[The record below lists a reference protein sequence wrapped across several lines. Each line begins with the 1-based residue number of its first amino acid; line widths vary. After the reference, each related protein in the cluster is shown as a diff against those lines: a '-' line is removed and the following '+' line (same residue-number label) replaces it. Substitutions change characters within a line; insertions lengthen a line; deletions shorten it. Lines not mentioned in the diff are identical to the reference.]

1 MTRVNPEIGEHDLS
15 FDILRR
21 LFDNGSRVTLFMRHA
36 KRHPID
42 PEDPQWGAGALLTD
56 TGIAQAYALGKA
68 LSYFKTFSLVSSPVE
83 RCMQTC
89 RYFAEGAGMSSP
101 IQVVANKLLG
111 DPGIYFDGTGRS
123 DIEMRR
129 VGYMAF
135 TFDYIHRGIGIG
147 MRPLAEAS
155 DQLLLELRRS
165 MGQGLN
171 ICVTHD
177 LFVAVLMDY
186 LKLKVV
192 SPDNWINYLEGVAMV
207 VDPRGKVSYAVF
219 NPLLELQIA

>member
-1 MTRVNPEIGEHDLS
+1 MTKVNPEIGEHDMT
-15 FDILRR
+15 FEILRR
-21 LFDNGSRVTLFMRHA
+21 LHQNGNRVTLFMRHA
-36 KRHPID
+36 KRQPID
-42 PEDPQWGAGALLTD
+42 PEDPQWGASALLTEV
-56 TGIAQAYALGKA
+56 GIAQAHTLGKS
-68 LSYFKTFSLVSSPVE
+68 LSYFDDFSLSSSPVE

-89 RYFAEGAGMSSP
+89 RHFAEGAGMPSP
-101 IQVVANKLLG
+101 VQVQRNRLLG
-111 DPGIYFDGTGRS
+111 DPGIYFDPSGKS
-123 DIEMRR
+123 DMEMRR

-135 TFDYIHRGIGIG
+135 TFDYIRRGMGIG

-165 MGQGLN
+165 MTHGLN

-192 SPDNWINYLEGVAMV
+192 SPDNWINYLEGVAIV

-219 NPLLELQIA
+219 NPLAELQIS